1 MVAFRDIFKYLKISS
16 NTQETYLEI
25 SPNDLE
31 ISLNTGALTISSN
44 RFKDIS
50 KYTSDL
56 FRDIPNDLDI
66 SPNGSI

>member
-1 MVAFRDIFKYLKISS
+1 MVAFRDIFKYLKISP

-50 KYTSDL
+50 KYTIK
-56 FRDIPNDLDI
+56 IPI
-66 SPNGSI
+66 